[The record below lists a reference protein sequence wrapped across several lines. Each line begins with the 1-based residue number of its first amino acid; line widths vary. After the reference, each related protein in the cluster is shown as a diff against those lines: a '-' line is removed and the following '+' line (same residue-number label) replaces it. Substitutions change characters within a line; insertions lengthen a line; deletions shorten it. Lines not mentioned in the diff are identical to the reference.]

1 MSSKNSP
8 APHRSPP
15 IFDACSLPAALQ
27 REHRTKEGVWGVI
40 RILEGQL
47 KLRLLPSGDEQMLTP
62 QCPGLVLP
70 DQPHLV
76 EVCGPVS
83 VQVDY
88 YNERPDLPSTT

>member
-1 MSSKNSP
+1 MSSRNP
-8 APHRSPP
+8 PVPYRSTPV
-15 IFDACSLPAALQ
+15 FDEGSLPAALQ

-47 KLRLLPSGDEQMLTP
+47 KLRFLPSGEEQMLTP

-70 DQPHLV
+70 DQPHFV

-83 VQVDY
+83 VQIEF
-88 YNERPDLPSTT
+88 YNEQPYLASKK

>member
-1 MSSKNSP
+1 MSSKTP
-8 APHRSPP
+8 PVPYRSSP
-15 IFDACSLPAALQ
+15 IFDEYTLPAALQ

-47 KLRLLPSGDEQMLTP
+47 KLRLLPSGEEQMLTP

-83 VQVDY
+83 VQVDF
-88 YNERPDLPSTT
+88 YNEQPDSAFMA